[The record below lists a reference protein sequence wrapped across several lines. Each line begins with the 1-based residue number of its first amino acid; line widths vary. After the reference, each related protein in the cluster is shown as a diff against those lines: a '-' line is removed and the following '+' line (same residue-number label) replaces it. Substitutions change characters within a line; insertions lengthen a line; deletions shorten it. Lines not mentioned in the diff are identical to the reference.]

1 VGGVGVGGWG
11 GWGGEQLQVKRLQN
25 ILAPN
30 GPCLMLLKK
39 DKWFLNNLHE
49 KSFGQTPFV

>member
-1 VGGVGVGGWG
+1 MGGVGVGGWG